1 MKVESAA
8 NRKKNVLKTLF
19 SFSEVG
25 VLIPLILMVSIIG
38 IINPVFLG
46 EQYYCN
52 FAGFSFYAIVAIG
65 QTLVIIGS
73 EIDISLG
80 SMAALGAMI
89 CCKFMTSAYPLY
101 RQSCLDWLY
110 APGWPD

>member
-38 IINPVFLG
+38 IINPVFFRVSNIAILR
-46 EQYYCN
+46 
-52 FAGFSFYAIVAIG
+52 GFSFLCYCRYW
-65 QTLVIIGS
+65 TDSCHHRS
-73 EIDISLG
+73 ESI
-80 SMAALGAMI
+80 
-89 CCKFMTSAYPLY
+89 YPLVPWQ
-101 RQSCLDWLY
+101 RWE
-110 APGWPD
+110 P